1 MAYMYPRLREKIN
14 APNSEQLAY
23 DELSRLPN
31 DFIIFHSVQWVRK
44 NINRNFTWYE
54 NDYLI
59 LHKDYGILLLEV
71 KGGHCYFRDGL
82 MYQQNSVTKKEIV
95 LDQGNDPLSQAQR
108 GIQHFRGVIKENV
121 LECEGRICIEPLIWF
136 PACQFDPHQNLPA
149 NYHDV
154 SFAILDSSVFSSE
167 PGPSLEQR
175 LKAVYRGYGA
185 RQKTVLTD
193 QQVESIKNI
202 IAPDFDLTPSPS
214 ILKTEIDN
222 AFIRLTNE
230 QSVLLDYIE
239 EQRYA
244 AIQGAAGTGKTMIA
258 QMAAERFGRQGR
270 RVLFLCY
277 NSFLYRYL
285 KNNCPKENV
294 DYYNADTFAAE
305 FCRGE
310 AGNAEKRR
318 RAYEQIDIDHF
329 PYDDIIIDEAQDLGD
344 KEILFFKDLCELRDS
359 HCFVFYDKNQIVTYD
374 RSTGKDSKEDL
385 TWIAQSECRLLLSK
399 NCRNTMEIA
408 KTAYS
413 VIDYDVLQKM
423 NHISGEQP
431 TIVFAEKDAVHK
443 LGAIVQFYL
452 DRGFKQEEI
461 AVLTMKTEDRSILK
475 GVKRL
480 GGIAFVNAPEDAGVL
495 FTTARKF
502 KGLEN
507 KVIIITDIDEECFA
521 DPAMKKVFYV
531 ACSRATQRLSLLIS
545 GGPQQIDRIA
555 AAIPGAGF
563 SGKGKIILK
572 TKTTAL
578 KV

>member
-71 KGGHCYFRDGL
+71 KGGHCYFQDGL
-82 MYQQNSVTKKEIV
+82 MHQQNSVTKKEIV
-95 LDQGNDPLSQAQR
+95 LDEGNDPLSQAQR
-108 GIQHFRGVIKENV
+108 GIQHFRGVIKKNV

-175 LKAVYRGYGA
+175 LNAVYRGYGA

-244 AIQGAAGTGKTMIA
+244 AIQGAAG
-258 QMAAERFGRQGR
+258 
-270 RVLFLCY
+270 
-277 NSFLYRYL
+277 
-285 KNNCPKENV
+285 
-294 DYYNADTFAAE
+294 
-305 FCRGE
+305 
-310 AGNAEKRR
+310 
-318 RAYEQIDIDHF
+318 
-329 PYDDIIIDEAQDLGD
+329 
-344 KEILFFKDLCELRDS
+344 
-359 HCFVFYDKNQIVTYD
+359 
-374 RSTGKDSKEDL
+374 TGKDSKEDL

-521 DPAMKKVFYV
+521 DPAIKKVFYV

-572 TKTTAL
+572 TKTMAL
-578 KV
+578 KVYDMLPIE